1 MALQDAESAK
11 VATRMVRRKAMD
23 AVKDLKDD
31 VGKEDLRRME
41 NSVQQMSSK
50 YIAVINKS
58 LEEKVKSIN
67 AP

>member
-1 MALQDAESAK
+1 MAIQDAESAK